1 VAVLGGPGAVARF
14 NTELKVPECVVLRA
28 MLRAFGRSWVV
39 SGRSWGG
46 LGPVLGLNMELNVS
60 LRGRSWNLLGQL
72 WGGLGT
78 VWVLNMEL
86 NVPDCAM
93 LRTMLRALGRSWA
106 GLRPSWGGL
115 GVVSVCL

>member
-1 VAVLGGPGAVARF
+1 
-14 NTELKVPECVVLRA
+14 
-28 MLRAFGRSWVV
+28 M
-39 SGRSWGG
+39 GG

-60 LRGRSWNLLGQL
+60 LWGRSWNLLGRL

-78 VWVLNMEL
+78 VWVLKVEL

-115 GVVSVCL
+115 GGVSVPL

>member
-1 VAVLGGPGAVARF
+1 MAALGWSRGDLGAVLGG
-14 NTELKVPECVVLRA
+14 
-28 MLRAFGRSWVV
+28 
-39 SGRSWGG
+39 
-46 LGPVLGLNMELNVS
+46 LGQVWALNMQLNVS
-60 LRGRSWNLLGQL
+60 LWGRSWNLLGRL

-78 VWVLNMEL
+78 VWVLNVEL